1 MLENLG
7 GKKHQQSN
15 KKNTH
20 IAGKETNITI
30 NNGYE
35 IAFELGNINGK
46 LAVLVS
52 RIEDVNDNLADK
64 LADLEKRLA
73 ALEKIVLK

>member
-1 MLENLG
+1 MLENVG
-7 GKKHQQSN
+7 GKKHSQSN

-64 LADLEKRLA
+64 LDDLEKRIL